1 MGEDLSQ
8 YLNMEEIPE
17 KLILN
22 SVYNMVNEYRDYKK
36 ISRFKNDLEYENI
49 KD

>member
-1 MGEDLSQ
+1 MGGDLSQ
-8 YLNMEEIPE
+8 YSYMEEIPE

-36 ISRFKNDLEYENI
+36 ISRFKSDLEFESI
-49 KD
+49 KE